1 MVLKATVDYAP
12 EIKKTK
18 EQHKIGLESV
28 AASLFVE
35 MLVEFDKSDGGNPNN
50 NLTMRRARKRLY
62 RLDRSM
68 DDFLDGGFT
77 FSFSSWSER

>member
-35 MLVEFDKSDGGNPNN
+35 MLVEFDKSDGNPNN
-50 NLTMRRARKRLY
+50 NLTMRRTGLSGVVKIPTTDCNPY
-62 RLDRSM
+62 
-68 DDFLDGGFT
+68 DD
-77 FSFSSWSER
+77 

>member
-28 AASLFVE
+28 SASLFVE

-62 RLDRSM
+62 ILERSM

-77 FSFSSWSER
+77 FSFSS

>member
-35 MLVEFDKSDGGNPNN
+35 MLVEFDKSDRNPNN
-50 NLTMRRARKRLY
+50 NLTMRRARKRLN
-62 RLDRSM
+62 RLDRSV